1 MFSFLRADGTKQNSV
16 LKNELAKLYLEM
28 DALLQMHPI
37 QSPALQSLVE
47 KIHNCE
53 SKLKNLLKS
62 EQIDFS
68 EIFDRSTGVPSTVK
82 SKLTQTT
89 TTSFSAYQWRRRF
102 LMSGLDAQALLSF
115 FHRENIVSPSTN
127 FFKSPAPRD
136 ALDFSDNSEKRID
149 KSEIVRFS
157 LRPGHEPSGTVFRR
171 GLDDKE
177 DSWMSIFTH
186 QFKKN
191 MAILDKKLQG
201 RAMEAIL
208 EISDD
213 PLQTRGDTVK
223 KLSGALA
230 GMWRYR
236 IGDYRLIYEP
246 MPKFSKIF
254 FIDIGSRG
262 GVYGLE

>member
-1 MFSFLRADGTKQNSV
+1 
-16 LKNELAKLYLEM
+16 
-28 DALLQMHPI
+28 
-37 QSPALQSLVE
+37 
-47 KIHNCE
+47 
-53 SKLKNLLKS
+53 
-62 EQIDFS
+62 
-68 EIFDRSTGVPSTVK
+68 
-82 SKLTQTT
+82 
-89 TTSFSAYQWRRRF
+89 
-102 LMSGLDAQALLSF
+102 MSGLDAEALLSF
-115 FHRENIVSPSTN
+115 FQRENIVSPTTN
-127 FFKSPAPRD
+127 FFKFPEPSD
-136 ALDFSDNSEKRID
+136 ALDPSENNVKGID
-149 KSEIVRFS
+149 KSEVVRFS
-157 LRPGHEPSGTVFRR
+157 LRPAHESSGTVYRR
-171 GLDDKE
+171 GLSDKE
-177 DSWMSIFTH
+177 ESWMSIFTH

-213 PLQTRGDTVK
+213 PLQTRGDTIK

-262 GVYGLE
+262 GVYGPE